1 MLEHLNLGASIPDA
15 PTGHKQSGTN
25 PKHSGEP
32 RAARAEGEMP
42 SCAAAAAS
50 VGRAGEA
57 LEPLPGKESSTDVI
71 DEGDGVPAPEGTTPL
86 YRNGFGSSWLLTFDY
101 RLFSMHAR
109 RGTGLTGVRSQRGIP
124 PTGKEAPLNRKELVD
139 SIQKHTSVARADVDR
154 VLGSLIQHTQV
165 AVKKG
170 ERVSLVGFG
179 TFERQDRRARTARNP
194 RSGEPVKVKA
204 TKVPRFRAGQGFKDV
219 VSGKAA
225 APKLAPAKSTAKAAS
240 TSRASASKA
249 SASRSNSTRAAASRN
264 SAAKSTAK
272 ASSSRGKAKSGKKK

>member
-225 APKLAPAKSTAKAAS
+225 APKLTAAKATGRGSATKAS
-240 TSRASASKA
+240 TGRS
-249 SASRSNSTRAAASRN
+249 SRSRAAARTTT
-264 SAAKSTAK
+264 SARASTGKSK
-272 ASSSRGKAKSGKKK
+272 GGKKR